1 MKPPEMIRERFPS
14 SLSYLMV
21 STEVDHSDI
30 GEAADTEDYSA
41 VSHVTVSEAET
52 RSLEN
57 KKVG

>member
-1 MKPPEMIRERFPS
+1 
-14 SLSYLMV
+14 MV
-21 STEVDHSDI
+21 STKVDHSDI